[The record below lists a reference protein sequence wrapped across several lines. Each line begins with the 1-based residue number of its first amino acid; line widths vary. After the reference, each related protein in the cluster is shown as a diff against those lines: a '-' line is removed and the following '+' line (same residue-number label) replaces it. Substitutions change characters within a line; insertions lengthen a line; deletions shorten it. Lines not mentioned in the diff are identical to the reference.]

1 MLHVGEIR
9 VAEGAFDM
17 LMIVLVAGL
26 SVGALW
32 LFIGIVRKAAKS
44 NQLVPKAEALAL
56 GAVTNFF
63 DTLGIGSFAPTIA
76 WFRFRKMVPD
86 RLMPLTMFI
95 GYTIPAI
102 LQGVIFLTLI
112 DVDPVLLF
120 GCIIA
125 IVVGGYVGVPIAA
138 RSPVRLIQAVVG
150 VALLIAAFF
159 YCLMNLGLM
168 PAGGA
173 ANSLPPVLAVVAI
186 AANLIFGI
194 LLSFGVGNYA
204 PSLAMFSLMGMDPRL
219 AFPIMAAGAGFS
231 GIAGGYQCLRKVE
244 LDWRVVLGL
253 TVGALPSV
261 LIAAL
266 VVKEMDLVMLRW
278 LVVVVVTYAGIVLLM
293 TAARKRDLVAP
304 DAAEAA
310 VTH

>member
-1 MLHVGEIR
+1 MLLILLVG
-9 VAEGAFDM
+9 
-17 LMIVLVAGL
+17 GL
-26 SVGALW
+26 SLGAIG
-32 LFIGIVRKAAKS
+32 LFIGIVREAKKTG
-44 NQLVPKAEALAL
+44 QLVPKPETMALA
-56 GAVTNFF
+56 AVTNFL

-120 GCIIA
+120 GCIVA
-125 IVVGGYVGVPIAA
+125 IVVGGYLGVPIAA
-138 RSPVRLIQAVVG
+138 RSPVRLIQAIVG
-150 VALLIAAFF
+150 VALLIAALFF
-159 YCLMNLGLM
+159 VFANLQLL
-168 PAGGA
+168 PVGGT
-173 ANSLPPVLAVVAI
+173 ANSLPPVLTVGAI
-186 AANLIFGI
+186 VANLIFGI

-219 AFPIMAAGAGFS
+219 SFPIMAAGAGFS
-231 GIAGGYQCLRKVE
+231 GIAAGYQCVRKVK

-253 TVGALPSV
+253 TIGAIPSV
-261 LIAAL
+261 LFAAFIIKKAEL
-266 VVKEMDLVMLRW
+266 ELLRW
-278 LVVVVVTYAGIVLLM
+278 LVAVVVTYAGLTLLY
-293 TAARKRDLVAP
+293 ASSRKPDLVAP
-304 DAAEAA
+304 EAAEAA

>member
-1 MLHVGEIR
+1 MLLI
-9 VAEGAFDM
+9 
-17 LMIVLVAGL
+17 LLVAGL
-26 SVGALW
+26 ILGAAGLA
-32 LFIGIVRKAAKS
+32 IGIVQAAAKVG
-44 NQLVPKAEALAL
+44 QLIPKREALLL

-102 LQGVIFLTLI
+102 LQGVIFLILLGVR
-112 DVDPVLLF
+112 VDPYLLT
-120 GCIIA
+120 GCVIA

-138 RSPVRLIQAVVG
+138 RSPVRLIQAIVG
-150 VALLIAAFF
+150 VALLVAALF
-159 YCLMNLGLM
+159 YCLGNLQLM
-168 PAGGA
+168 PAGGS
-173 ANSLPPVLAVVAI
+173 ANALPPFLAILAI
-186 AANLIFGI
+186 AANFLFGI

-204 PSLAMFSLMGMDPRL
+204 PTLAMLSLMGMDPRL

-231 GIAGGYQCLRKVE
+231 GVAAGVQCVRTVN

-253 TVGALPSV
+253 TIGAIPSV

-266 VVKEMDLVMLRW
+266 IVKEMDLVMLRW
-278 LVVVVVTYAGIVLLM
+278 LVVVVVTYAGLTLLY
-293 TAARKRDLVAP
+293 AASRKPELVPP

>member
-1 MLHVGEIR
+1 MLLILLVG
-9 VAEGAFDM
+9 
-17 LMIVLVAGL
+17 GL
-26 SVGALW
+26 GIGALG
-32 LFIGIVRKAAKS
+32 LFVGIVREALKTD
-44 NQLVPKAEALAL
+44 QLAPKPEALAL

-86 RLMPLTMFI
+86 KLMPLTMFI

-102 LQGVIFLTLI
+102 LQGIIFLTLI
-112 DVDPVLLF
+112 NVDPILLF
-120 GCIIA
+120 GCIVA
-125 IVVGGYVGVPIAA
+125 IVVGGYLGVPIAA
-138 RSPVRLIQAVVG
+138 RSPVRLIQAIVG
-150 VALLIAAFF
+150 VALLVAAFF

-168 PAGGA
+168 PAGGT
-173 ANSLPPVLAVVAI
+173 ANSLPPLLTVAAI

-231 GIAGGYQCLRKVE
+231 GIAAGVQCVRKVK

-253 TVGALPSV
+253 TVGAIPSV
-261 LIAAL
+261 LIAAFI
-266 VVKEMDLVMLRW
+266 VKEMDLVMLRW
-278 LVVVVVTYAGIVLLM
+278 LVVVVVTYAGLTLLYS
-293 TAARKRDLVAP
+293 ASRKTQLVPP

>member
-1 MLHVGEIR
+1 MLLI
-9 VAEGAFDM
+9 
-17 LMIVLVAGL
+17 LLVAGL
-26 SVGALW
+26 SIGAAG
-32 LFIGIVRKAAKS
+32 LFAGIVREAANT
-44 NQLVPKAEALAL
+44 NQLVPKPEALAL
-56 GAVTNFF
+56 AAVTNFF

-86 RLMPLTMFI
+86 KLMPLTMFI

-102 LQGVIFLTLI
+102 LQGVIFLILLGVK
-112 DVDPVLLF
+112 VDLYLLL
-120 GCIIA
+120 GCVVA

-138 RSPVRLIQAVVG
+138 KSPVRLIQAVVG
-150 VALLIAAFF
+150 VALLMAALF
-159 YCLMNLGLM
+159 YSLANLGLM
-168 PAGGA
+168 PPGGSA
-173 ANSLPPVLAVVAI
+173 SSLPLALAIVAI
-186 AANLIFGI
+186 VANLIFGI

-231 GIAGGYQCLRKVE
+231 GIAAGVQCVRKVK

-253 TVGALPSV
+253 TIGAIPSV
-261 LIAAL
+261 LIAAFI
-266 VVKEMDLVMLRW
+266 VKEMDLVTLRW
-278 LVVVVVTYAGIVLLM
+278 LVVVVVTYAGLTLLY
-293 TAARKRDLVAP
+293 TASRKGQLVPP

>member
-1 MLHVGEIR
+1 ML
-9 VAEGAFDM
+9 
-17 LMIVLVAGL
+17 LTLLVIGL
-26 SVGALW
+26 SVGAAGL
-32 LFIGIVRKAAKS
+32 LAGIIREAAKK
-44 NQLVPKAEALAL
+44 NQLVPKGEALAL

-102 LQGVIFLTLI
+102 LQGVIFLVILGVK
-112 DVDPVLLF
+112 VDPLLLL

-125 IVVGGYVGVPIAA
+125 LVAGGYLGVPIAA
-138 RSPVRLIQAVVG
+138 KSPVRLIQAIIG
-150 VALLIAAFF
+150 VALLVAALF
-159 YCLMNLGLM
+159 YCLANLGLM
-168 PAGGA
+168 PPGGT
-173 ANSLPPVLAVVAI
+173 ANTLPPLLAIVAI
-186 AANLIFGI
+186 AANFLFGI

-204 PSLAMFSLMGMDPRL
+204 PTLAMLSLMGMDPRL

-231 GIAGGYQCLRKVE
+231 GVAAGVQCVRKVD

-253 TVGALPSV
+253 TIGAIPSV
-261 LIAAL
+261 LIAAFI
-266 VVKEMDLVMLRW
+266 VKEMDLVTLRW
-278 LVVVVVTYAGIVLLM
+278 LVVVVVTYAGLTLLY
-293 TAARKRDLVAP
+293 TASRKAKLVPP

>member
-1 MLHVGEIR
+1 ML
-9 VAEGAFDM
+9 
-17 LMIVLVAGL
+17 LTLLVAGL
-26 SVGALW
+26 SLGAIGLFVG
-32 LFIGIVRKAAKS
+32 IIREAAKA
-44 NQLVPKAEALAL
+44 NQLVPKGEALAL

-102 LQGVIFLTLI
+102 LQGVIFLIILGVR
-112 DVDPVLLF
+112 VDPYLLL
-120 GCIIA
+120 GCVAA
-125 IVVGGYVGVPIAA
+125 IVIGGYFGVPLAA
-138 RSPVRLIQAVVG
+138 KSPVRLIQAIVG
-150 VALLIAAFF
+150 VALLIAALFF
-159 YCLMNLGLM
+159 SLSNLGLM
-168 PAGGA
+168 PAGGTA
-173 ANSLPPVLAVVAI
+173 SGLPPALAVVAI
-186 AANLIFGI
+186 AANFIFGI

-204 PSLAMFSLMGMDPRL
+204 PTLAMLSLMGMDPRL

-231 GIAGGYQCLRKVE
+231 GIAAGVQCVRKVK

-253 TVGALPSV
+253 TIGAIPSV

-266 VVKEMDLVMLRW
+266 IVKEMDLVMLRW
-278 LVVVVVTYAGIVLLM
+278 LVVVVVTYAGLTLLYS
-293 TAARKRDLVAP
+293 ASRKAQLVPP

>member
-1 MLHVGEIR
+1 MLLI
-9 VAEGAFDM
+9 
-17 LMIVLVAGL
+17 LLVAGL
-26 SVGALW
+26 SIGAAG
-32 LFIGIVRKAAKS
+32 LFFGIIREAAKTD
-44 NQLVPKAEALAL
+44 QLVPKPEALAL
-56 GAVTNFF
+56 AAVTNFF

-76 WFRFRKMVPD
+76 WFKFRKMVPD

-102 LQGVIFLTLI
+102 LQGVIFLILLGVK
-112 DVDPVLLF
+112 VDLYLLL
-120 GCIIA
+120 GCVIA
-125 IVVGGYVGVPIAA
+125 IVIGGYWGVPIAA
-138 RSPVRLIQAVVG
+138 RSPVRLIQAIVG
-150 VALLIAAFF
+150 FALLIAALF
-159 YCLMNLGLM
+159 YSLGNLGLM
-168 PAGGA
+168 PAGGTA
-173 ANSLPPVLAVVAI
+173 AGLPLPLAIVAI
-186 AANLIFGI
+186 VANLIFGI

-231 GIAGGYQCLRKVE
+231 GIAAGVQCVRKVN

-253 TVGALPSV
+253 TIGAIPSV

-266 VVKEMDLVMLRW
+266 IVKEMDLVMLRW
-278 LVVVVVTYAGIVLLM
+278 LVVVVVTYAGLTLLYS
-293 TAARKRDLVAP
+293 ALRKSQLVPP

>member
-1 MLHVGEIR
+1 MLLILLVTGLSI
-9 VAEGAFDM
+9 GA
-17 LMIVLVAGL
+17 AGL
-26 SVGALW
+26 
-32 LFIGIVRKAAKS
+32 FFGIIREAAKTD
-44 NQLVPKAEALAL
+44 QLVPKPEALAL
-56 GAVTNFF
+56 AAVTNFF

-76 WFRFRKMVPD
+76 WFKFRKMVPD

-102 LQGVIFLTLI
+102 LQGVIFLILLGVK
-112 DVDPVLLF
+112 VDLYLLL
-120 GCIIA
+120 GCVIA
-125 IVVGGYVGVPIAA
+125 IVIGGYWGVPIAA
-138 RSPVRLIQAVVG
+138 RSPVRLIQAIVG
-150 VALLIAAFF
+150 FALLIAALF
-159 YCLMNLGLM
+159 YSLGNLGLM
-168 PAGGA
+168 PAGGTA
-173 ANSLPPVLAVVAI
+173 AGLPLPLAIVAI
-186 AANLIFGI
+186 VANLIFGI

-231 GIAGGYQCLRKVE
+231 GIAAGVQCVRKVN

-253 TVGALPSV
+253 TIGAIPSV

-266 VVKEMDLVMLRW
+266 IVKEMDLVMLRW
-278 LVVVVVTYAGIVLLM
+278 LVVVVVTYAGLTLLYS
-293 TAARKRDLVAP
+293 ALRKSQLVPP

>member
-1 MLHVGEIR
+1 MLLI
-9 VAEGAFDM
+9 
-17 LMIVLVAGL
+17 LLVAGL
-26 SVGALW
+26 SIGAAG
-32 LFIGIVRKAAKS
+32 LFFGIIREAAKTD
-44 NQLVPKAEALAL
+44 QLVPKPEALAL
-56 GAVTNFF
+56 AAVTNFF

-76 WFRFRKMVPD
+76 WFKFRKMVPD

-102 LQGVIFLTLI
+102 LQGVIFLILLGVK
-112 DVDPVLLF
+112 VDLYLLL
-120 GCIIA
+120 GCVIA
-125 IVVGGYVGVPIAA
+125 IVIGGYWGVPIAA
-138 RSPVRLIQAVVG
+138 RSPVRLIQAIVG
-150 VALLIAAFF
+150 FALLIAALF
-159 YCLMNLGLM
+159 YSLGNLGLM
-168 PAGGA
+168 PAGGTA
-173 ANSLPPVLAVVAI
+173 AGLPLPLAIVAI
-186 AANLIFGI
+186 VANLIFGI

-231 GIAGGYQCLRKVE
+231 GIAAGVQCVRKVN

-253 TVGALPSV
+253 TIGAIPSV

-266 VVKEMDLVMLRW
+266 IVKEMDLVMLRW
-278 LVVVVVTYAGIVLLM
+278 LVVVVVTYAGLTLLYS
-293 TAARKRDLVAP
+293 ALRKPQLVPP